1 MSLPDYVEG
10 VEMEVTI
17 GKAKAI
23 GAAVLGF
30 IGPGVAFLT
39 AQVVDGGNGIQGNDW
54 VVAALFCLGG
64 ATAGYGTVFALKNR
78 QAAKPV
84 A

>member
-1 MSLPDYVEG
+1 MSLPDAVDG
-10 VEMEVTI
+10 VAMEVTI

-30 IGPGVAFLT
+30 VGPGVAYLT
-39 AQVVDGGNGIQGNDW
+39 AQVMPGGNGIQGNDW

-64 ATAGYGTVFALKNR
+64 ATAGGVTVYNLKNR
-78 QAAKPV
+78 QTAKPV

>member
-1 MSLPDYVEG
+1 M
-10 VEMEVTI
+10 METTI

-23 GAAVLGF
+23 AAAVLGF
-30 IGPGVAFLT
+30 IGPGVAYMT

-64 ATAGYGTVFALKNR
+64 AGAGGGIVFAVKNR
-78 QAAKPV
+78 QTSRPV